1 MKQAESPTMLVRL
14 HTLAKMM
21 KELRMTQGILRP
33 KKKKNKRHLS
43 ILILFNKRISFCKKY
58 LLAWLKNTFSKRCH
72 AQIKSSWHILPKFVH
87 MSVSHTV
94 HNKKFTQNLM
104 RQWPWTRSGFS
115 TCEASRDSQWEG
127 EKSWRWQVQGKRGV
141 IQLKS

>member
-33 KKKKNKRHLS
+33 KKEKQKAPPYPYLINKR
-43 ILILFNKRISFCKKY
+43 NSFCKKY

-72 AQIKSSWHILPKFVH
+72 AQIKSSWHILPKFVR

-94 HNKKFTQNLM
+94 HNKTFTQNLL
-104 RQWPWTRSGFS
+104 Q
-115 TCEASRDSQWEG
+115 QWEG
-127 EKSWRWQVQGKRGV
+127 EKS
-141 IQLKS
+141 

>member
-21 KELRMTQGILRP
+21 KELRMTQGILRT
-33 KKKKNKRHLS
+33 KKKEEMAPLSPYLINKR
-43 ILILFNKRISFCKKY
+43 NSFCKKY

-104 RQWPWTRSGFS
+104 RQ
-115 TCEASRDSQWEG
+115 
-127 EKSWRWQVQGKRGV
+127 
-141 IQLKS
+141 